1 MVTIRAAKLLIVG
14 LLAVTIVTSVVSLPV
29 RIGFLN
35 YLTLHPTHDRSMT
48 TEQASSGKIMYAA
61 LVILQVVILGSAV
74 FATLRHRFV
83 LKMVCSV
90 SLTIWSVC
98 LVVEEMSAMDI
109 TLLILT
115 ILSSASLMAFSIVI
129 RRKETRS
136 LSIVDE
142 DVYIEE
148 SLPEVY

>member
-1 MVTIRAAKLLIVG
+1 MVTIRAAKLVIVG
-14 LLAVTIVTSVVSLPV
+14 LIAVTIVTSIVSLPV

-61 LVILQVVILGSAV
+61 LVILQVVILGSAI

-115 ILSSASLMAFSIVI
+115 DLSAASLMVFSIVI
-129 RRKETRS
+129 RRKETRN

-142 DVYIEE
+142 DVYEDE
-148 SLPEVY
+148 TLPEVY

>member
-1 MVTIRAAKLLIVG
+1 MVTIRVAKLVIFG
-14 LLAVTIVTSVVSLPV
+14 LLAVTIVTSLVSLPV

-48 TEQASSGKIMYAA
+48 IEQASSGKIMYAA
-61 LVILQVVILGSAV
+61 LVILQVVILGSAI

-83 LKMVCSV
+83 LKMVCAV

-98 LVVEEMSAMDI
+98 LVVDEMSAMDI
-109 TLLILT
+109 TLLLLT
-115 ILSSASLMAFSIVI
+115 VLSALCLMVFSIVI
-129 RRKETRS
+129 RRKETRN

-142 DVYIEE
+142 DVYEE
-148 SLPEVY
+148 ENLPEVY